1 MKNNILICGLLVL
14 ALISCTSNAN
24 KDIQKLKELD
34 SLSKEANKKVQESK
48 IEWHFSYKY
57 IKSKQE
63 NTTQG
68 INKMD
73 LYYFSGDMLIDTV
86 KTICIK
92 KQREWVSGASYYIV
106 FFDDKKNAVFPNNP
120 FSAFYGID
128 EKPLKHIRAY
138 YEFNRLNGYSKLT
151 MYGENAYESP
161 AVTYDL

>member
-1 MKNNILICGLLVL
+1 MKNNTSIYGLLLIV
-14 ALISCTSNAN
+14 LISCTSNAN

-34 SLSKEANKKVQESK
+34 LLSKDANKKVEESK
-48 IEWHFSYKY
+48 FEWHFSYKF

-63 NTTQG
+63 HTTQG

-106 FFDDKKNAVFPNNP
+106 FFDNKKNVIFPNNP

-138 YEFNRLNGYSKLT
+138 YEYNRLNGYSKLT

-161 AVTYDL
+161 AVMYDL